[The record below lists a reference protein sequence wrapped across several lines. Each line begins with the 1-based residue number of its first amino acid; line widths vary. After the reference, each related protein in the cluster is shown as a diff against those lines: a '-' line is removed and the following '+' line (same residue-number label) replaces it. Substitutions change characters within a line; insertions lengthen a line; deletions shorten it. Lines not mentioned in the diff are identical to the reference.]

1 VSTPRTLLH
10 LLDEQVAIRGE
21 APVLRSK
28 QHGTWRATSFHAWQS
43 MSRTLAAGLIAR
55 GIAKGDR
62 FAILLPTRQEWA
74 VLETAILMAG
84 AIPVPIYPTLTP
96 AQVAFI
102 VADAGARGLVCE
114 DAAILARLEADPA
127 FAEVAPRLAVRAVIK
142 AGSSNDEREG
152 SSVPVRSA
160 TSIADFAA
168 LHADGLAL
176 LEREPTA
183 VSSREESIGPSDIAG
198 IYYTSGT
205 TGEPKGVVITHA
217 AFLFEIEA
225 FSELLGVTA
234 TDEQLLFLPLAHIF
248 GKILLV
254 AATRVGFCTAFAQS
268 MLTVLDD
275 AEEVR
280 PTFFGSVPR
289 LFEKLH
295 EVANAKAKEAGEV
308 QLRIFRWAIE
318 LGQAVAVLRR
328 ANAPVPLA
336 LELQH
341 RYADK
346 LVFSK
351 VRKRFGGRLRFAV
364 SGAAPLD
371 ERLAEWF
378 HAIGVPIYEGYG
390 LTETTAATT
399 LNRPLAF
406 RFGTVGRPLPG
417 VETQI
422 GPDGEVLVRG
432 PNLFREYWQRPRE
445 TEEAIDSQGWFHTGD
460 IGVIDADGFL
470 RITDRKKDLLITAG
484 GKNVAPQRIEALL
497 CRSRHVARAVVLGD
511 RRPYLVALIV
521 PAPGADSASIQRAVD
536 QANAGLASFETVKRF
551 AVLDHDLSVDGG
563 ELTATLKVRRN
574 VVEERFA
581 PLIESLY

>member
-1 VSTPRTLLH
+1 VSSPRTLLH
-10 LLDEQVAIRGE
+10 LLDEQVSIRGE
-21 APVLRSK
+21 APALRSK
-28 QHGTWRATSFHAWQS
+28 QHGTWRATSFYAWQS
-43 MSRTLAAGLIAR
+43 TSRALAAGLVAR
-55 GIAKGDR
+55 GIEKGDR
-62 FAILLPTRQEWA
+62 VAILLPTRQEWA
-74 VLETAILMAG
+74 VIEIAILMVG

-102 VADAGARGLVCE
+102 VKDAGARALVCE
-114 DAAILARLEADPA
+114 DSNAIGRLRADET
-127 FAEVAPRLAVRAVIK
+127 FRAIEESVGSIIAIK
-142 AGSSNDEREG
+142 GGEC
-152 SSVPVRSA
+152 
-160 TSIADFAA
+160 DFAK
-168 LHADGLAL
+168 LHAEGTAL
-176 LEREPTA
+176 LAKNPKAVTA
-183 VSSREESIGPSDIAG
+183 REESLVSTDIAG

-205 TGEPKGVVITHA
+205 TGEPKGVVIDHA

-225 FSELLGVTA
+225 FSELLGVTSN
-234 TDEQLLFLPLAHIF
+234 DEQLLFLPLAHIF

-254 AATRVGFCTAFAQS
+254 AAMRVGFCSAFAQS
-268 MLTVLDD
+268 MMTTLDD
-275 AEEVR
+275 AEEVN

-318 LGQAVAVLRR
+318 IGQAVAVLRR
-328 ANAPVPLA
+328 ANASVPLA

-351 VRKRFGGRLRFAV
+351 IRKRFGNRLRFAV

-399 LNRPLAF
+399 LNRPLAI

-417 VETQI
+417 VEVRT
-422 GPDGEVLVRG
+422 GSDGEVLVRG
-432 PNLFREYWQRPRE
+432 PNVFREYWNRPQE
-445 TEEAIDSQGWFHTGD
+445 TREAIDPERWFHSGD
-460 IGVIDADGFL
+460 IGVIDSDGFL

-484 GKNVAPQRIEALL
+484 GKNVAPQRIEAMLS
-497 CRSRHVARAVVLGD
+497 RSRHVARAVVVGD

-521 PAPGADSASIQRAVD
+521 PSPSADAASVQRAVD
-536 QANAGLASFETVKRF
+536 QANAALASFETVKRF
-551 AVLDHDLSVDGG
+551 AMLDQDLSVDRG
-563 ELTATLKVRRN
+563 ELTPTLKVRRN
-574 VVEERFA
+574 VVEQRYSK
-581 PLIESLY
+581 LIESLY